1 MNRFFWVSAIAL
13 MLAVCG
19 DDDNSAVPSAK
30 KNSVRQR
37 RHGIYFLIF
46 NL

>member
-13 MLAVCG
+13 MLAACG

-30 KNSVRQR
+30 KKIPSGNA
-37 RHGIYFLIF
+37 GTEFTF
-46 NL
+46 